1 MLVLS
6 AEVEQYLPNYPTLL
20 LFAAITILY
29 LIYYLLMRY
38 STVKMEG
45 NYDRSKKN
53 IGKTLPPYPN
63 GWYIACK
70 SK

>member
-6 AEVEQYLPNYPTLL
+6 AEVEQYLPSYPTLL
-20 LFAAITILY
+20 LFAAITVLY

>member
-6 AEVEQYLPNYPTLL
+6 TEVEQYLPSYPTLL
-20 LFAAITILY
+20 LFAAITVLY

>member
-20 LFAAITILY
+20 LIAAITVLY